1 MKQFLTEDSEKT
13 KILSMHKALMR
24 ESKSSEEIDEQD
36 DKGGINSQEDLLRKA
51 IKAGCFK
58 NGKILSN
65 NQKTK
70 YVYRTTTKS
79 GKILD
84 FYSDMTYKF
93 QDGSKSGNW
102 SCPQLATDAASQAAA
117 QQTSQETKLDNE
129 SKIASEIKKGWKKIE
144 TLKAEG
150 IDLTTLDKVYDKIT
164 IGTVALYRP
173 KGSSTVFTPGTST
186 QDFNN
191 DQQSFVDKFVQKGY
205 KLNPTRLEQST
216 MVKVTDKELGA
227 PDDLFPNGLVMFYD
241 PNKQSAIS
249 GRDETVLGDILDN
262 QSVDRNVCRKNI
274 DDFYKSFTRR
284 NSILIDPATI
294 NKAKRIVQ
302 ACKDE
307 HYGKW
312 GVAGGG
318 NRLDGYLDILSGN
331 KEGGPTS
338 YGSDSSWRIK

>member
-1 MKQFLTEDSEKT
+1 MKQFLVEDSEKNA
-13 KILSMHKALMR
+13 ILKMHKNLFEQTDNKPMTD
-24 ESKSSEEIDEQD
+24 EE
-36 DKGGINSQEDLLRKA
+36 KLRIA
-51 IKAGCFK
+51 ISVGCLK
-58 NGKILSN
+58 NGSLKR
-65 NQKTK
+65 QKST
-70 YVYRTTTKS
+70 
-79 GKILD
+79 GKLYYKKESVKQKGKMVR
-84 FYSDMTYKF
+84 FFPDMSF
-93 QDGSKSGNW
+93 EFEDGSSKGKW
-102 SCPQLATDAASQAAA
+102 KCPQIATAAAA
-117 QQTSQETKLDNE
+117 QATSQQTAQQTTLDNE